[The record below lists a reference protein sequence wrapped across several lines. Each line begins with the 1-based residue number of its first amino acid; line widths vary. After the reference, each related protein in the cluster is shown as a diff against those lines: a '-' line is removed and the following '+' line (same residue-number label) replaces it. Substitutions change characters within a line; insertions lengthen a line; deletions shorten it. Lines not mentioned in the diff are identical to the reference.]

1 MGWATCRIS
10 AILDGRRCL
19 RDPTALGGGRIIK
32 KQNRQSLD
40 ASDRGARHR
49 CAQVLC
55 LYHASDGPQHWTLSR
70 AELPPRIALARPLQ
84 SHGHDMFFK
93 VSSAAMIQC
102 SSAPGGLISLP
113 MVVS

>member
-19 RDPTALGGGRIIK
+19 RDPTALGGSVASRTRG
-32 KQNRQSLD
+32 RQSLD
-40 ASDRGARHR
+40 AHGRGARHR
-49 CAQVLC
+49 CPQVLC

-70 AELPPRIALARPLQ
+70 AELSPRIALARSLQ
-84 SHGHDMFFK
+84 SHGHDMLFK
-93 VSSAAMIQC
+93 VSSAAMIR
-102 SSAPGGLISLP
+102 SSGPSGLISLT